1 MAGSASTL
9 WVNNA
14 TRTNSNKVLSFFQLL
29 LRKRFEG
36 TTAPEAASTSF
47 TTTATSTFSTVSEDD
62 DNDILDITFESI
74 DDVIDFY
81 KSDDE
86 EDDEDEH
93 DYGNRDQSLPTRTK
107 LFEDYN
113 NHNDEGDDD
122 AIVVSSW
129 IDNYHYLLVEQEKR
143 QKKIQFFVDDDQ
155 DDNDNNNNNIH
166 SSDEEEES
174 SSCGSCCSLDTTSTW
189 QSMDTNEAEKFRD
202 FLDECIA
209 NQGIHGKNTKNSI
222 LARMIR
228 EVLVGPCDDDFE
240 IDGDFDSDCDYS
252 NDNDNDNEGDE
263 NNHDNE
269 SDNDNDNDD
278 NINGNG
284 NNDSNYDSKPSNNS
298 RLWKKTPQSTNT
310 NAEAE
315 VAGEGSLESSPSAED
330 AEMIDLT
337 EQLGSSSIMSSTS
350 ENGRADSDRHSGSSS
365 KVNKIDSLVT
375 VVRAMRNHRTH
386 SGVQERSVVLLL
398 AMVLDRSAT
407 VASSA
412 SSSRGSSSSASASSY
427 LIQRLQEVYDGQRD
441 PQDPSSLLSF
451 LQSAIVTPRGTE
463 RLKKLIQVMEEYT
476 RKTKRASIYSPF
488 GTTTTNNNSNQRH
501 AANNG
506 GHGSSNGLVGTF
518 LARRWNQLAVG
529 RGSGNSSSG

>member
-1 MAGSASTL
+1 
-9 WVNNA
+9 
-14 TRTNSNKVLSFFQLL
+14 
-29 LRKRFEG
+29 
-36 TTAPEAASTSF
+36 
-47 TTTATSTFSTVSEDD
+47 
-62 DNDILDITFESI
+62 
-74 DDVIDFY
+74 VIDFY

-278 NINGNG
+278 N
-284 NNDSNYDSKPSNNS
+284 
-298 RLWKKTPQSTNT
+298 
-310 NAEAE
+310 
-315 VAGEGSLESSPSAED
+315 
-330 AEMIDLT
+330 
-337 EQLGSSSIMSSTS
+337 
-350 ENGRADSDRHSGSSS
+350 
-365 KVNKIDSLVT
+365 
-375 VVRAMRNHRTH
+375 
-386 SGVQERSVVLLL
+386 
-398 AMVLDRSAT
+398 
-407 VASSA
+407 
-412 SSSRGSSSSASASSY
+412 
-427 LIQRLQEVYDGQRD
+427 
-441 PQDPSSLLSF
+441 
-451 LQSAIVTPRGTE
+451 
-463 RLKKLIQVMEEYT
+463 
-476 RKTKRASIYSPF
+476 
-488 GTTTTNNNSNQRH
+488 NNNSNSNS
-501 AANNG
+501 NNNIG
-506 GHGSSNGLVGTF
+506 EQEKNDDCDCDSECDDDYTNDDNSCKPSLDHRIILLGCMNEGHRKQPQTPIFDGKCDKS
-518 LARRWNQLAVG
+518 
-529 RGSGNSSSG
+529 NSSSINSNNSSDQFPEDLLFMVALDSE